1 MVKNATQ
8 RRHVISRQ
16 PVTEPEGHLKE
27 GEKLVWA
34 AAYALAI
41 NQAFS
46 PRVAAA
52 TAASVIKDMR
62 KFYKEQA
69 QTIKPDDARHMLD
82 DMMER

>member
-34 AAYALAI
+34 AAYSARIAVGADPHAGVQRAH
-41 NQAFS
+41 QAV
-46 PRVAAA
+46 R
-52 TAASVIKDMR
+52 DLR
-62 KFYKEQA
+62 KFYAEHA
-69 QTIKPDDARHMLD
+69 QEVRPDEARHMLD
-82 DMMER
+82 DFMEG